1 MKPKAQEP
9 NNDRVEH
16 MLATAKTKAD
26 LQYLVRSL
34 DQRNMTLQRINE
46 SLRHE
51 LAQLRKAHR

>member
-16 MLATAKTKAD
+16 MLDTAKTKAD